1 MANDDRVTLPQ
12 DELPIVESVL
22 PEGARVERETARAER
37 GVGGGVADKWRGA
50 GDYYY
55 ELTDEGIK
63 VTGGDRARSLTG
75 GKTALLRW
83 DDTNVKTMEM
93 VQAIL
98 ASRTGREAELGATYK
113 APETWDDK
121 RSRAAERAYEGD
133 VSSQEGEWLGPEGA
147 VAGYASQGPDKP
159 MAPFSGE
166 PSPREGQ
173 TFAGLPPLP
182 DFIHM
187 YRKDAQDRGLP
198 VPTQDEA
205 REAYRQVL
213 AAIRKEERGE
223 PDIVS
228 TADPGPKKVMGMDMP
243 EWMGPSEADA
253 IAVPQ
258 GGEWQWTAGKRP
270 FEGTEHTF
278 ADTPSIE
285 EYIHERRL
293 GAAKM
298 NEAPASEEKIRKDYD
313 SMILRRKIFERDMGR
328 R

>member
-1 MANDDRVTLPQ
+1 MANGDRVTLPQ

-75 GKTALLRW
+75 GKSTLLRW
-83 DDTNVKTMEM
+83 DDTNAKTMEM

-121 RSRAAERAYEGD
+121 RSRAAERAYNGD
-133 VSSQEGEWLGPEGA
+133 VSSQFGEWMGPEGA
-147 VAGYASQGPDKP
+147 VAGYAAQGPDKP
-159 MAPFSGE
+159 MAPFSAE

-213 AAIRKEERGE
+213 AGIRKEERGE
-223 PDIVS
+223 PDILS
-228 TADPGPKKVMGMDMP
+228 TEEVMGLEMP
-243 EWMGPSEADA
+243 PWMGPADADA

-258 GGEWQWTAGKRP
+258 GDKWQWGAGKRP
-270 FEGTEHTF
+270 FEGTDHTF
-278 ADTPSIE
+278 EDTPSIE

-293 GAAKM
+293 GSLKG
-298 NEAPASEEKIRKDYD
+298 NEIPEPEEKIRKDYD

-328 R
+328 